1 MTGQKERSIEE
12 LYRDDPESAD
22 ALVFGRETG
31 PSRRGFLGGAGLATM
46 CTAVGAT
53 IPYSDDMP
61 AGLIPAAMAQSAAP
75 PPASTPATPK
85 APQFLK
91 FPGKNEK
98 LVLLGEKPLVAET
111 PESLLDDATTRSTNF
126 MFATMARFRRRPRTP
141 TSGKS
146 LSTARSTKSLS

>member
-1 MTGQKERSIEE
+1 MFREVTAMTGQKERSIEE

-75 PPASTPATPK
+75 PPASTSSDTEGTPI
-85 APQFLK
+85 PQI
-91 FPGKNEK
+91 
-98 LVLLGEKPLVAET
+98 
-111 PESLLDDATTRSTNF
+111 
-126 MFATMARFRRRPRTP
+126 
-141 TSGKS
+141 SGQE
-146 LSTARSTKSLS
+146 